1 MKGTVIST
9 WISTLKELYGEGIVN
24 NVLQEL
30 GWEKNKIIAPLDDIE
45 DEQAKAIIENVAK
58 KVDKKPQEVWRNL
71 GKNNIYTFSKWF
83 PSYFERSSLKG
94 FLMMMDAVHAQLT
107 KMIRGAKPP
116 RLLCTEIAPNEVEME
131 YISRRGMFDYFLGLL
146 EGSAVFF
153 NENLDIDILESG
165 QRDGAY
171 YMKVKLQFHKNYDEI
186 KSYPINRI
194 LSFGIFNSVSIKIA
208 IVTAIAAFAS
218 SLAFVNISF
227 GNRVLYSILMGV
239 IIYIVS
245 RVLITAPMGY
255 AEKEI
260 EKMAGLDFSHAVL
273 LHSNDE
279 FQRLMNKLNIVKA
292 NITRDMVFLKGG
304 TDDMYNF
311 TRDFADI
318 AADMKSVSDSISDV
332 VQDVANG
339 AVYQADETVNAVS
352 VLDDEIKNINQL
364 AELEEDSRKR
374 LEEAVTNIQ
383 NSSRNVK
390 QVAEALVNVK
400 DNFSAVNERGAELEK
415 SAGDILE
422 ISGTVEDIAEKINLL
437 SLNASI
443 EAARAGEA
451 GKGFAVV
458 AGEVRKLAETSKK
471 SAQNISS
478 SLQQFVKHID
488 DLAGQIASQFQQLD
502 ESNAMLQN
510 VSVETMSA
518 ADNVQSVSE
527 QIAALVDK
535 LFDETKQLSKVFE
548 NIQSLAA
555 IAEENSASSE
565 EMSANVTTYSNK
577 IKELMDYIDQLEQLT
592 ASFKEQLKEYRI

>member
-30 GWEKNKIIAPLDDIE
+30 GWEENKIIAPLDDIE

-116 RLLCTEIAPNEVEME
+116 RLLCTEIAPNEVVME